1 VFLGRL
7 REVVAPDSF
16 IDTRVAVNLKIL
28 RDDLVITLSII
39 F

>member
-28 RDDLVITLSII
+28 KGYLLITLLII